1 MLVRKGELALGHCEM
16 VRLVMRAANQQPNE
30 TKATDVLHFFG
41 IGRSHSQKDAIGQRR
56 GFGAPAVEVVD
67 FPGLRG
73 DHPLNGN
80 EGTVA
85 ARDGY
90 FEAAIDRLGDGI
102 GFQRHL
108 VHVDQVLAQ
117 PPEVD
122 LRPIGFW
129 VGVENSHDFPY
140 RAKRVLTDH
149 SRSAQTRGHDERQ
162 GAETE

>member
-67 FPGLRG
+67 FPGLGG

-80 EGTVA
+80 EVRSLPVT
-85 ARDGY
+85 
-90 FEAAIDRLGDGI
+90 AISRPPSTS
-102 GFQRHL
+102 
-108 VHVDQVLAQ
+108 LA
-117 PPEVD
+117 
-122 LRPIGFW
+122 
-129 VGVENSHDFPY
+129 
-140 RAKRVLTDH
+140 T
-149 SRSAQTRGHDERQ
+149 
-162 GAETE
+162 